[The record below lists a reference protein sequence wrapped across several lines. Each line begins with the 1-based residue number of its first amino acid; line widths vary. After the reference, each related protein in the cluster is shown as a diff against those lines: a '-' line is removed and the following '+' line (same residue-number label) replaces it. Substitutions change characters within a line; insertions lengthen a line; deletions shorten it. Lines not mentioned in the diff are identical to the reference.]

1 MPMLWIDY
9 IVLVLSIALIAIVMM
24 QDSKDDINDAFN
36 GSKSELFKNQK
47 TRGLE
52 LVLQRTT
59 IVLGALFIA
68 SVITSVALHQAWDFE
83 RNLFFFP

>member
-1 MPMLWIDY
+1 MLWIDY
-9 IVLVLSIALIAIVMM
+9 IVLILSIALVAIVMM

-47 TRGLE
+47 SRGLE

-59 IVLGALFIA
+59 LVLGILFIA
-68 SVITSVALHQAWDFE
+68 SVVTSVALHQA
-83 RNLFFFP
+83 

>member
-1 MPMLWIDY
+1 MLWIDY
-9 IVLVLSIALIAIVMM
+9 IVLVLSIMLIAIVMM

-59 IVLGALFIA
+59 IVLAVLFIV
-68 SVITSVALHQAWDFE
+68 SVITSVALH
-83 RNLFFFP
+83 